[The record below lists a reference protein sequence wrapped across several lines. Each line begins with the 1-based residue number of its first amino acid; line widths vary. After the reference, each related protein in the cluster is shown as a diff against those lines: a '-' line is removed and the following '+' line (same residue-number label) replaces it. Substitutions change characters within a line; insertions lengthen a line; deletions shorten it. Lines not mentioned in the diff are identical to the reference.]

1 MVGVL
6 VASLVSSVYIVFFT
20 KVHSKEGFNKPGD
33 KPNKYNFLENKI
45 EVNETPV
52 VTPPVKRKFISDLV
66 ISKGKRP
73 PLTKTGLVKL
83 QKGAHDGLGFNTGA
97 IN

>member
-1 MVGVL
+1 MAGLGMSKQTMSIIVMVGVL

-20 KVHSKEGFNKPGD
+20 KVHSKEGFNK
-33 KPNKYNFLENKI
+33 LESI
-45 EVNETPV
+45 
-52 VTPPVKRKFISDLV
+52 PPVKRKFISDLV